1 MLEELDRLGERVS
14 QLALLA
20 QQLRDENQTMRAALT
35 ASQAEARLLRSRLD
49 AARARIETLIEK
61 LPAPG

>member
-1 MLEELDRLGERVS
+1 MLEELDRLGERVN

-20 QQLRDENQTMRAALT
+20 QQLRDENQAMRTTLT

>member
-1 MLEELDRLGERVS
+1 MFEELDRLAERIS

-20 QQLRDENQTMRAALT
+20 QQLRDENHNLRKDLA

-61 LPAPG
+61 LPTPG

>member
-20 QQLRDENQTMRAALT
+20 QRLRDENQTMRADLT
-35 ASQAEARLLRSRLD
+35 ASQAEVRLLRSRLD